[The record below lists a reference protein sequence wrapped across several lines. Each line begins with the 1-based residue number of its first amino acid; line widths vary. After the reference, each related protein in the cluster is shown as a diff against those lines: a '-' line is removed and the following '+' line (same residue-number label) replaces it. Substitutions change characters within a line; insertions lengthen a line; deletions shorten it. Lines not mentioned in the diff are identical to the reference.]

1 LEPAPQIDPIPG
13 LEEDFVKK
21 ACFMMAIAMA
31 FAGCSSPGSGVSAP
45 TSPGAVA
52 RVDTPPEPDPCEGS
66 STAVLTDPA
75 GCGRFTG
82 GGFQVNASGIKVTRG
97 FTLHCDAILSNNLEV
112 NWDGGNNFKMY
123 KNPTDVVCTFIS
135 DPNPP
140 DAPVNKIVINGFG
153 SLNGTENVAFS
164 IALVDN
170 GEKAGAPADQAY
182 ISIGGVNLTGGSAAS
197 PLPIDGGNI
206 QAHEDQPHRR

>member
-1 LEPAPQIDPIPG
+1 
-13 LEEDFVKK
+13 VKK
-21 ACFMMAIAMA
+21 ACLMLAALA
-31 FAGCSSPGSGVSAP
+31 LALPGCSSQGGTVTAP

-52 RVDTPPEPDPCEGS
+52 RVEVDPCAAS
-66 STAVLTDPA
+66 STAIVEDPPEEC
-75 GCGRFTG
+75 GEGRFTG

-112 NWDGGNNFKMY
+112 NWDGGNNFHMY
-123 KNPTDVVCTFIS
+123 KNPTDVVCTFIT

-153 SLNGTENVAFS
+153 SLNGVENVPFT

-182 ISIGGVNLTGGSAAS
+182 ININGVNLTGGSVAA

-206 QAHEDQPHRR
+206 QAHEDQPHKR

>member
-1 LEPAPQIDPIPG
+1 M
-13 LEEDFVKK
+13 KK
-21 ACFMMAIAMA
+21 ACFLLALALA
-31 FAGCSSPGSGVSAP
+31 LPGCSGSGSSVSAP

-52 RVDTPPEPDPCEGS
+52 RQDPGTDPCAAS
-66 STAVLTDPA
+66 STAVDTEPDPDPEC
-75 GCGRFTG
+75 GPGRFTG

-97 FTLHCDAILSNNLEV
+97 FTLHCDAILSNNFEV
-112 NWDGGNNFKMY
+112 NWDGGNNFHMY
-123 KNPTDVVCTFIS
+123 KNPTDVVCTLLA

-153 SLNGTENVAFS
+153 SLNGTENIPFTV
-164 IALVDN
+164 ALVDN

-182 ISIGGVNLTGGSAAS
+182 ININGVNLTGGSVAA

-206 QAHEDQPHRR
+206 QAHFDQPHK